1 MKKRKVKRYDE
12 GGKTEEQYKREGL
25 AASNRDLDEERS
37 SMSGLEK
44 FTSGFKRLGR
54 RLTEGNIDQPGSE
67 AYYKYGAGRG
77 KMIEESTKKVPEMS
91 SDYSGRGA
99 TTLSE
104 TKELPKPAETTMSMT
119 ERLRAA
125 SPGSNIRRMDG
136 EGGGYTSPVKEEVK
150 EEVKAKRKPKKSK
163 LQVQNDVAK
172 RMARGYAKAAEA
184 GSTRATGSGASGF
197 SVNEDLMYPTKT
209 GSGAYGFKKGGKV
222 SSASSRADGIA
233 QRGKTRGRVC

>member
-12 GGKTEEQYKREGL
+12 GGKTEDQYKREGL
-25 AASNRDLDEERS
+25 AASKAELDEDRS
-37 SMSGLEK
+37 KMSGLEK

-77 KMIEESTKKVPEMS
+77 RMIEESTKKVPEMS
-91 SDYSGRGA
+91 SDYSGRS
-99 TTLSE
+99 TTKLSE
-104 TKELPKPAETTMSMT
+104 TKESPKSEETSMSMT
-119 ERLRAA
+119 ERLRTA
-125 SPGSNIRRMDG
+125 SPGSNVRRMDG
-136 EGGGYTSPVKEEVK
+136 EGGGYTSPVIEEVK
-150 EEVKAKRKPKKSK
+150 EEVKVKPKKSK
-163 LQVQNDVAK
+163 LQMQNQMAK

-184 GSTRATGSGASGF
+184 GITRATGSGASGF
-197 SVNEDLMYPTKT
+197 PTSYKEETKT

-233 QRGKTRGRVC
+233 QRGKTRGRIC

>member
-1 MKKRKVKRYDE
+1 MKRKVKRYEE
-12 GGKTEEQYKREGL
+12 GGKTEADYKREGL

-37 SMSGLEK
+37 KMSGLEK

-77 KMIEESTKKVPEMS
+77 KMIEESTKPVPEMS

-99 TTLSE
+99 TTLSDAKP
-104 TKELPKPAETTMSMT
+104 KEASSTMDLT
-119 ERLRAA
+119 DRLRAA
-125 SPGSNIRRMDG
+125 SPGSNIPRMDG

-150 EEVKAKRKPKKSK
+150 KESKAKPKKSK
-163 LQVQNDVAK
+163 LQVQNEMAK
-172 RMARGYAKAAEA
+172 RMAKGYAKAAGSEA
-184 GSTRATGSGASGF
+184 TRSTGSG
-197 SVNEDLMYPTKT
+197 SVNEDLMYPTKR
-209 GSGAYGFKKGGKV
+209 GSGGYGYGFKKGGKV

-233 QRGKTRGRVC
+233 QRGKTKGRIC